1 MANTDLIT
9 QQRLANYHD
18 ELMKDEIN
26 PIKEGYLEKGTYDAS
41 TAVGLADNIRGD
53 VYADEQFAVR
63 MTGGE
68 ANEVGGIGV
77 VQVLKGA
84 GAAISQLFPEG
95 SGHDFSGD
103 VSLDGTGGNAEAPV
117 RYSDNAATVEMGY
130 LLAMEAF
137 ISQTLS
143 QAQLDA
149 ISAKD
154 TGKADRDK
162 AVWLTP
168 AGAITSAPT
177 IESGQTEVTFSG
189 WRIAMRVK
197 ASEVRDASASSY
209 WFTSGTAGRQVFDV
223 AVAEGIDGSDQYGNP
238 PYKLANGWD
247 TKSAMEYLNHMAA
260 QGLPTHQVKA
270 MSALLA
276 VTKIGIKTV
285 KSRNQ
290 IGRASCR
297 ERVYDSV

>member
-1 MANTDLIT
+1 MRARDANAALPSD
-9 QQRLANYHD
+9 QQKYSRGED
-18 ELMKDEIN
+18 VEPFD
-26 PIKEGYLEKGTYDAS
+26 IKTVLDSLSENKADNDGYYAGM
-41 TAVGLADNIRGD
+41 AVGLADNLRGN

-84 GAAISQLFPEG
+84 GAAIVQMFPEG

-103 VSLDGTGGNAEAPV
+103 VSLDGTGGNAEAV
-117 RYSDNAATVEMGY
+117 LRYSDQAGTVEMGY

-154 TGKADRDK
+154 SGKADRDK

-209 WFTSGTAGRQVFDV
+209 WFTSGTKGRQVYDV
-223 AVAEGIDGSDQYGNP
+223 AVAEGTIP
-238 PYKLANGWD
+238 
-247 TKSAMEYLNHMAA
+247 
-260 QGLPTHQVKA
+260 
-270 MSALLA
+270 
-276 VTKIGIKTV
+276 
-285 KSRNQ
+285 
-290 IGRASCR
+290 
-297 ERVYDSV
+297 